1 MPYSLEDQITANT
14 AAGLALD
21 AVEAAGHGHP
31 GTAVALAPV
40 AQLLFAHHLKHDP
53 KDPLWRGRDRFILSC
68 GHASMLL
75 YAQLHLSG
83 YELSLQ
89 DIQQFRK
96 TDSLT
101 PGHPEYGHT
110 PGVEMTT
117 GPLGQGLATSVG
129 MAWAQLNLAA
139 RFDPKAPSSP
149 LRSHIYVIASDGDL
163 QEGVTSEAA
172 SFAGLHA
179 ISNLTVIYDDNQIS
193 IDGDARASFDE
204 DVVARYL
211 AYGWNSLKID
221 QLPDGSIDI
230 DSLDQALIA
239 ARISDKPTLIVL
251 RTAIAFPSPNMTG
264 LAATHGSPMGEAEV
278 AKTKSALGL
287 NPDLFFQIPAQAA
300 ANSER
305 IAKIAS
311 QHRAVYDQEM
321 QKYAERE
328 PELSKQYSALWNLD
342 LSQIEL
348 PKFDLGSS
356 IATRKASQQVLEA
369 LAGIDQIVGGSA
381 DLSESNGVAV
391 KALPVYHGTSA
402 KFGEVAGR
410 RILFGIREHAMAAFN
425 NGVAL
430 SSPLRPF
437 GATFLIFADYMR
449 PSIRLACLMNLPV
462 TWVFS
467 HDSVGLGEDGP
478 THQPVEH
485 LWSLRAIPNISV
497 VRPADA
503 NETAA
508 AWLEIIKRQGPA
520 ALVLTRQN
528 LPTIAENPA
537 VGKGAYAI
545 FEPKTAPK
553 VIVIATGSE
562 VQIAVAAA
570 AALAEENIAIRVI
583 SAPCLEWFDS
593 QPQAYKNSLLEGA
606 PKIAIEAGSTIGWW
620 KYVGATGT
628 VLGIDGYG
636 ASATPA
642 SLFSKFGITVENLIA
657 EVKKLA

>member
-1 MPYSLEDQITANT
+1 
-14 AAGLALD
+14 
-21 AVEAAGHGHP
+21 
-31 GTAVALAPV
+31 
-40 AQLLFAHHLKHDP
+40 
-53 KDPLWRGRDRFILSC
+53 
-68 GHASMLL
+68 
-75 YAQLHLSG
+75 
-83 YELSLQ
+83 
-89 DIQQFRK
+89 
-96 TDSLT
+96 
-101 PGHPEYGHT
+101 
-110 PGVEMTT
+110 
-117 GPLGQGLATSVG
+117 

-139 RFDPKAPSSP
+139 RFDPKAPNSP
-149 LRSHIYVIASDGDL
+149 LHSHIYVIASDGDL

-193 IDGDARASFDE
+193 IDGDAQASFDE

-211 AYGWNSLKID
+211 AYGWDSVKIY

-230 DSLDQALIA
+230 NSLDQALTA
-239 ARISDKPTLIVL
+239 ARKSDKPTLIVL
-251 RTAIAFPSPNMTG
+251 RTAIAYPSPNMTG
-264 LAATHGSPMGEAEV
+264 LAATHGSPMGEVEV

-305 IAKIAS
+305 IAKIAN
-311 QHRAVYDQEM
+311 QHRAEYDQEM
-321 QKYAERE
+321 QTYAERE
-328 PELSKQYSALWNLD
+328 PELSRQYSELWNLD

-369 LAGIDQIVGGSA
+369 LAGIEQIVGGSA

-391 KALPVYHGTSA
+391 KALSVYHGSSA

-485 LWSLRAIPNISV
+485 LWALRAIPNISV

-508 AWLEIIKRQGPA
+508 AWLEILKRKGPT

-528 LPTIAENPA
+528 LPTIAEKPA
-537 VGKGAYAI
+537 VEKGAYAI

-553 VIVIATGSE
+553 IIVIATGSE

-570 AALAEENIAIRVI
+570 TALAEQNIAIRVI

-593 QPQAYKNSLLEGA
+593 QSQTYKNSLLKGA

-628 VLGIDGYG
+628 VLGIDHYG

-642 SLFSKFGITVENLIA
+642 SLFNKFGITVENLIT

>member
-139 RFDPKAPSSP
+139 RFDPKAPNSP
-149 LRSHIYVIASDGDL
+149 LHSHVYVIASDGDL

-193 IDGDARASFDE
+193 IDGDAQASFDE

-211 AYGWNSLKID
+211 AYGWDSLKID

-230 DSLDQALIA
+230 NSLDQALTA
-239 ARISDKPTLIVL
+239 ARKSDKPTLIVL
-251 RTAIAFPSPNMTG
+251 RTAIAYPSPNMTG
-264 LAATHGSPMGEAEV
+264 LAATHGSPMGEVEV

-287 NPDLFFQIPAQAA
+287 NPDLFFQIPTQAA

-305 IAKIAS
+305 IAKIAN

-342 LSQIEL
+342 LNKIEL

-369 LAGIDQIVGGSA
+369 LAGIEQIVGGSA

-391 KALPVYHGTSA
+391 KALSVYHGSSA

-437 GATFLIFADYMR
+437 GATFLILADYMR

-478 THQPVEH
+478 THQPV
-485 LWSLRAIPNISV
+485 
-497 VRPADA
+497 
-503 NETAA
+503 
-508 AWLEIIKRQGPA
+508 
-520 ALVLTRQN
+520 
-528 LPTIAENPA
+528 
-537 VGKGAYAI
+537 
-545 FEPKTAPK
+545 
-553 VIVIATGSE
+553 
-562 VQIAVAAA
+562 
-570 AALAEENIAIRVI
+570 
-583 SAPCLEWFDS
+583 
-593 QPQAYKNSLLEGA
+593 
-606 PKIAIEAGSTIGWW
+606 
-620 KYVGATGT
+620 
-628 VLGIDGYG
+628 
-636 ASATPA
+636 
-642 SLFSKFGITVENLIA
+642 
-657 EVKKLA
+657 

>member
-1 MPYSLEDQITANT
+1 MPYSLEDQLTANT

-53 KDPLWRGRDRFILSC
+53 KHPLWRGRDRFVLSC

-75 YAQLHLSG
+75 YAQLHLCG
-83 YELSLQ
+83 YDLSLQ
-89 DIQQFRK
+89 DIKEFRK

-101 PGHPEYGHT
+101 PGHPEFGHT
-110 PGVEMTT
+110 AGVEMTT
-117 GPLGQGLATSVG
+117 GPLGQGLATAVG
-129 MAWAQLNLAA
+129 MAWAQLHLAA
-139 RFDPKAPSSP
+139 RFDPTAPNSP
-149 LRSHIYVIASDGDL
+149 LISHVYVIASDGDL

-204 DVVARYL
+204 DVVARYQ
-211 AYGWNSLKID
+211 AYGWNSLKIA
-221 QLPDGSIDI
+221 QLADGSIDI
-230 DSLDQALIA
+230 NALDQALID
-239 ARISDKPTLIVL
+239 ARNSDRPTLIAL
-251 RTAIAFPSPNMTG
+251 RTAIAYPSPNMTG
-264 LAATHGSPMGEAEV
+264 LAATHGSPMGEIEV

-287 NPDLFFQIPAQAA
+287 NPELSFQIPVEAA
-300 ANSER
+300 ANSDRVLEK
-305 IAKIAS
+305 AKA
-311 QHRAVYDQEM
+311 HRANYDQEM
-321 QKYAERE
+321 QKYVKRE
-328 PELSKQYSALWNLD
+328 PELSNKYSALWNFD
-342 LSQIEL
+342 ISHIDL
-348 PKFDLGSS
+348 PKFDLGTS
-356 IATRKASQQVLEA
+356 IATRKASAQVLET
-369 LAGIDQIVGGSA
+369 LAEIDQLVGGSA

-391 KALPVYHGTSA
+391 KALPVYHGSSS
-402 KFGEVAGR
+402 KFGEISGR

-430 SSPLRPF
+430 ASPLRPF

-449 PSIRLACLMNLPV
+449 PSIRLACLMNLPN

-478 THQPVEH
+478 THQPVEQ
-485 LWSLRAIPNISV
+485 LWALRAIPNINV

-508 AWLEIIKRQGPA
+508 AWLEILKQGKPA
-520 ALVLTRQN
+520 ALILTRQN
-528 LPTIAENPA
+528 LPTISANPP
-537 VGKGAYAI
+537 VEKGAYII
-545 FEPKTAPK
+545 FEPSTAPK

-562 VQIAVAAA
+562 VHLATAAA
-570 AALAEENIAIRVI
+570 ASLATQNIAVRVI
-583 SAPCLEWFDS
+583 SAPCLEWFDAQS
-593 QPQAYKNSLLEGA
+593 AAYKSSLLDGA

-620 KYVGATGT
+620 KYVGSSGA
-628 VLGIDGYG
+628 VLGIDHYG

-657 EVKKLA
+657 EVKKLS